1 MNETRLSRRGYNKNI
16 GKNNNNS
23 MKYFDLIVAGIAVQI
38 AVLFGSCT
46 RIQMN
51 GMFSL
56 LLIVIGDVCLAA
68 GIDYFKSKKT
78 KSRATKHRK
87 K

>member
-1 MNETRLSRRGYNKNI
+1 MNETRLSRRRYNKNI
-16 GKNNNNS
+16 GKNNNDS
-23 MKYFDLIVAGIAVQI
+23 MKYFDLMVAGISVQI

-46 RIQMN
+46 RIQMS

-56 LLIVIGDVCLAA
+56 LLITIGDVCLAA

-78 KSRATKHRK
+78 KSRAIKHRK

>member
-1 MNETRLSRRGYNKNI
+1 MNETRLSRRGCNKNI
-16 GKNNNNS
+16 GKNNDDS
-23 MKYFDLIVAGIAVQI
+23 MKYFDLIIAGIAVQI
-38 AVLFGSCT
+38 VVLFGSCT
-46 RIQMN
+46 RIQMS

-56 LLIVIGDVCLAA
+56 LLIAIGDVCLAA

-78 KSRATKHRK
+78 KSRIAKHRK

>member
-1 MNETRLSRRGYNKNI
+1 MNETRLNRRECNKNI
-16 GKNNNNS
+16 GKNNNDS
-23 MKYFDLIVAGIAVQI
+23 MKYFDLIIAGIAVQI
-38 AVLFGSCT
+38 IVLFGSCT
-46 RIQMN
+46 YIQMS

-68 GIDYFKSKKT
+68 GIDYFKSEKT
-78 KSRATKHRK
+78 KGRAVKYRK

>member
-1 MNETRLSRRGYNKNI
+1 MNETRLSRHGCNKSI
-16 GKNNNNS
+16 GKNNSDS
-23 MKYFDLIVAGIAVQI
+23 MKYFDLIIAGIAVQI

-46 RIQMN
+46 RIQMS

-56 LLIVIGDVCLAA
+56 LLITIGDVCLAA

-78 KSRATKHRK
+78 KSRIVKHRK